1 LVNPGSAAYQQRLQ
15 VLTGALTGHLGPSNA
30 QGGAAARIYSLL
42 QAQTAAQGY
51 VDVYFALA
59 AASAI
64 MVLLSFLLDKNNP
77 REGGKSEI
85 AVH

>member
-1 LVNPGSAAYQQRLQ
+1 V
-15 VLTGALTGHLGPSNA
+15 
-30 QGGAAARIYSLL
+30 ARIYSSL
-42 QAQTAAQGY
+42 QSQTAAQAY

-64 MVLLSFLLDKNNP
+64 MVLLTFLLDKNNP
-77 REGGKSEI
+77 REGAKTEI

>member
-1 LVNPGSAAYQQRLQ
+1 
-15 VLTGALTGHLGPSNA
+15 
-30 QGGAAARIYSLL
+30 
-42 QAQTAAQGY
+42 

-64 MVLLSFLLDKNNP
+64 MVLLTFLLDKNNP
-77 REGGKSEI
+77 REGAKSEI

>member
-1 LVNPGSAAYQQRLQ
+1 
-15 VLTGALTGHLGPSNA
+15 
-30 QGGAAARIYSLL
+30 
-42 QAQTAAQGY
+42 

-77 REGGKSEI
+77 RDGGKPEI